1 MADLS
6 CSRESPG
13 VASVA
18 EKKIPR
24 VQKCIAVLW
33 PSFMVAIIATGLFFS
48 AFDPVDLFPFGHET
62 GISRLGVYTLGFFAF
77 WLITAVSGIGT
88 LYFAITNCLRANA
101 DKQP

>member
-6 CSRESPG
+6 CSKEPLGEAR
-13 VASVA
+13 VT
-18 EKKIPR
+18 EKRIPR

-33 PSFMVAIIATGLFFS
+33 PSFMVAIVATGLFFS

-88 LYFAITNCLRANA
+88 LYFAVTNCLRANT
-101 DKQP
+101 DNQP